1 VSNKG
6 AIVFAA
12 VVAIAGLTYIFVRF
26 AAAPSKIVVVNGSGR
41 QVASVTLISGQQR
54 VDIGGIGNGESR
66 KIDLAS
72 GKPLQIDYKFNGR
85 HVWVS
90 PEPLVPLQALTIFIG
105 ADEKLR
111 VIRGSPVQRPAGR

>member
-6 AIVFAA
+6 AILFAA

-26 AAAPSKIVVVNGSGR
+26 TAAPSKIVVVNGSGR
-41 QVASVTLISGQQR
+41 QVASVIVISGDQR

-72 GKPLQIDYKFNGR
+72 GKPLQIEYTFNGR

-111 VIRGSPVQRPAGR
+111 VIRGSPVQRPPAR